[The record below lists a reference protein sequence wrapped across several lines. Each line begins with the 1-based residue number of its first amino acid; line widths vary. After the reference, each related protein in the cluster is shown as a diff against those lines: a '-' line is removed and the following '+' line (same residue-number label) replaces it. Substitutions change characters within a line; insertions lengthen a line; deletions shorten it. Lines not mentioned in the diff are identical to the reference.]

1 MAMDFTGVTNV
12 FMGGNA
18 NSKTTSLQGVY
29 KGENELWNYTDKGYR
44 WRMMGNTYRGFD
56 SFSVGDVVCFG
67 YGTTSMWTNMEDKT
81 AKDCII
87 PNNYYDIYNSSA
99 NYVDISTTVKMGWS
113 DEIGEDGKVIGWHL
127 LYEDNLD
134 FDKNMCSH
142 AYRVAETQQNG
153 AYAKFQTN
161 SAYYLT
167 TQSIMGFVKI
177 MTLKAGESSFWCT
190 DSGSYMSDVPLHYYT
205 CSISER
211 NTGTYINGQQTILYR
226 KVWTYA
232 TSSPKDGYNVIFKRV
247 KIAQ

>member
-44 WRMMGNTYRGFD
+44 WRMMGGTYYGND

-67 YGTTSMWTNMEDKT
+67 YATTSMWSN
-81 AKDCII
+81 KDCLI
-87 PNNYYDIYNSSA
+87 PTNYYDIFNSST
-99 NYVDISTTVKMGWS
+99 NYVDISNTIKMGWS
-113 DEIGEDGKVIGWHL
+113 NEIGEDGKVIGWHL

-153 AYAKFQTN
+153 TYASFQTN
-161 SAYYLT
+161 SAYYIT
-167 TQSIMGFVKI
+167 TQSVMITNI

-190 DSGSYMSDVPLHYYT
+190 TGGNNNPLNYYY
-205 CSISER
+205 CQIR
-211 NTGTYINGQQTILYR
+211 DIDGGYINGQQTLLGKKFWSY
-226 KVWTYA
+226 T
-232 TSSPKDGYNVIFKRV
+232 TGSPSGYNVIFKRV